1 MCYNGR
7 VAVAEMSADKTS
19 SELTAETTRRKS
31 ELAALEPEWRALA
44 AACPAATVFQTFEW
58 NAAWWKHFGRVPGRR
73 LRVVTFRDAAGTL
86 VGLAPLMT
94 SFWYAT
100 PLRRLS
106 FLGTG
111 TSDYLDILTLPGREQ
126 EVAYALY
133 HYLETTGGWQIADF
147 QQLREG
153 SLLRQYLPPPDGLL
167 TVLDVPG
174 EACPFLALPGSWEML
189 IQGLGKKTR
198 ANIGYYDRG
207 LQKVYAVDADPVR
220 DPNALDD
227 EMSRLFDL
235 HQRRWNQRW
244 LPGVFG
250 GKRVQAFHRDAAHR
264 LLERGWL
271 RLFSLKLDGV
281 TQASLYC
288 FAFGDRMCYYQGGF
302 EPTLS
307 RLSLGTVLT
316 ARAMQTAIAEGRE
329 VFDFLRGDE
338 PYKAK
343 WTGASRANLRRIV
356 TCTASPATAMARR
369 VSVWEDTIERRGK
382 EWMHRKPETG
392 RKRG

>member
-1 MCYNGR
+1 
-7 VAVAEMSADKTS
+7 MSADKTS
-19 SELTAETTRRKS
+19 SRLTAGDVRRPS
-31 ELAALEPEWRALA
+31 GLAALEAEWQALA

-58 NAAWWKHFGRVPGRR
+58 NAAWWKHFGRVPGRV
-73 LRVVTFRDAAGTL
+73 LRVVTFRDAAGIL

-111 TSDYLDILTLPGREQ
+111 TSDYLDILALPGREQ
-126 EVAYALY
+126 DAARAVYE
-133 HYLETTGGWQIADF
+133 YLEASGGWQIADF

-153 SLLRQYLPPPDGLL
+153 SLFRQYAPPPGSTL
-167 TVLDVPG
+167 TALDVPG

-207 LQKVYAVDADPVR
+207 LQKVYRVEADPVR
-220 DPNALDD
+220 DPEALDD
-227 EMSRLFDL
+227 EMSRLFEL

-250 GKRVQAFHRDAAHR
+250 GKRVQAFHRDAARR
-264 LLERGWL
+264 LLQRGWL

-316 ARAMQTAIAEGRE
+316 ARAMQTAIGEGRA

-343 WTGASRANLRRIV
+343 WTGASRSNLRRVV
-356 TCTASPATAMARR
+356 TRTTSPATALARQAAA
-369 VSVWEDTIERRGK
+369 WEDTIERRGK
-382 EWMHRKPETG
+382 AWMHRKPKPRPKQGEST
-392 RKRG
+392 

>member
-1 MCYNGR
+1 
-7 VAVAEMSADKTS
+7 MSEDKTS
-19 SELTAETTRRKS
+19 SELTAETTRRAAG
-31 ELAALEPEWRALA
+31 LAALEAEWRALA
-44 AACPAATVFQTFEW
+44 AACPAATVFQTWEW
-58 NAAWWKHFGRVPGRR
+58 NAAWWKHFGRVPGRA

-94 SFWYAT
+94 AFWYAT

-111 TSDYLDILTLPGREQ
+111 TSDYLDILALPGREQ
-126 EVAYALY
+126 EAARALY
-133 HYLETTGGWQIADF
+133 EYLEASRGWQIADF

-153 SLLRQYLPPPDGLL
+153 SLLRQYAPAEGSTL

-207 LQKVYAVDADPVR
+207 LQKVYRVEADPVQ

-250 GKRVQAFHRDAAHR
+250 GKRVQAFHRDAARR

-271 RLFSLKLDGV
+271 RLFSLKLDGT

-316 ARAMQTAIAEGRE
+316 ARAMQTAIAEGRD

-356 TCTASPATAMARR
+356 TRTQSPATAMARQAA
-369 VSVWEDTIERRGK
+369 VWEDTIERRGK
-382 EWMHRKPETG
+382 EWMHRKPKPHPKQGE
-392 RKRG
+392 RP